1 MYARKI
7 VLAAV
12 AAALSLACLS
22 AAADGVDVNAFVR
35 KDSFDTIKLSPTG
48 EYLAATVPMEDRTV
62 LAILDRKDNKL
73 VSGFQTGRNT
83 HVDEFDW
90 VNPKQVVFS
99 MVEKFGALDN
109 PQWLGELYTATVDG
123 HSEILIGQ
131 RVGGMQTGSRV
142 PRKTA
147 ERVAAYLIDDLPQDD
162 DNIVVGVMPITAD
175 PYTRVE
181 KMDVRSGRR
190 RPVTR
195 VPVRNARV
203 VTDNSGV
210 VRFASGYG
218 TNYIEQL
225 YYREG
230 EDKPWQLVNDEAASG
245 RIELPLGFSADNTT
259 AYLQIEHET
268 GPDSIVAMDVA
279 SSKRTQVLRDDD
291 TDPGEILYRPGTKVP
306 VGAILQDGKPRME
319 FFDPASSDARMYRSL
334 QAAFGDQFARITSSN
349 GDGSLNLVNTYS
361 DRNPGDFYLFDAK
374 AKKADYVL
382 SRREWIDPAKMATM
396 QPVSFKA
403 RDGLTVHGY
412 LTLPPGR
419 DGKRLPTVVMPHGG
433 PFGVYDTWGFVD
445 DAQILAGAGYA
456 VLQVNFRGSGNYGRA
471 FRTAGARQWGGTM
484 QDDLTDA
491 TRWAIAQG
499 HADAKRICIYGAS
512 YGGYAALMG
521 VAKEPELYKCAAGYV
536 GVYDLPTM
544 HTEGDIQQLG
554 SGEAFLRRWLGER
567 EALGAVSPNRIAD
580 RIKVPVFLAAGGE
593 DQRAP
598 IEHSEMMERALK
610 KAGVP
615 VETLY
620 YPSEGHGFY
629 VEAHRK
635 EFYEKLLAFLA
646 RNLGAA
652 QVAGSQ

>member
-12 AAALSLACLS
+12 AAALSFASLS
-22 AAADGVDVNAFVR
+22 AAAVDLGAFVR
-35 KDSFDTIKLSPTG
+35 KDRFDTIKLSPSG
-48 EYLAATVPMEDRTV
+48 QYFAATVPMEDRTV
-62 LAILDRKDNKL
+62 LVILDRNDNNK
-73 VSGFQTGRNT
+73 VVTGFQTGRYT
-83 HVDEFDW
+83 HVDEFAW

-99 MVEKFGALDN
+99 MVEKHGALDQ

-162 DNIVVGVMPITAD
+162 DHILVGVMPITAD

-181 KMDVRSGRR
+181 RMDVRSGRR
-190 RPVTR
+190 TPVTR
-195 VPVRNARV
+195 VPVRNARI
-203 VTDNSGV
+203 VTDNQGV
-210 VRFASGYG
+210 VRFASGNG
-218 TNYIEQL
+218 TGGIIQQL

-230 EDKPWQLVNDEAASG
+230 EDKPWTLVNDEAANG
-245 RIELPLGFSADNTT
+245 RIELPLGFSEDNAT
-259 AYLQIEHET
+259 AYLQVEHAE

-279 SSKRTQVLRDDD
+279 SGKRTQVLRDDD
-291 TDPGEILYRPGTKVP
+291 TDPDQILFRPGTSVP
-306 VGAILQDGKPRME
+306 VGAILQDGRPRMA
-319 FFDPASSDARMYRSL
+319 FFDPASADARLYLSL
-334 QAAFGDQFARITSSN
+334 QAAFGGDFAQITSSTA
-349 GDGSLNLVNTYS
+349 DGSLNLVGTYS

-374 AKKADYVL
+374 ARKAEHVL
-382 SRREWIDPAKMATM
+382 SRRDWIDPAQMAEVR
-396 QPVSFKA
+396 PVSFQA
-403 RDGLTVHGY
+403 RDGLPIHGY
-412 LTLPPGR
+412 LTLPPGG
-419 DGKRLPTVVMPHGG
+419 DGKRLPMVVMPHGG
-433 PFGVYDTWGFVD
+433 PFGVYDRWGFVD

-471 FRTAGARQWGGTM
+471 FRTAGAQQWGGTM

-499 HADAKRICIYGAS
+499 HADAGRVCIYGAS

-521 VAKEPELYKCAAGYV
+521 VAREPALYRCAAGYV

-544 HTEGDIQQLG
+544 HTHGDIQQRG
-554 SGEAFLRRWLGER
+554 SGEAYLREWIGER
-567 EALGAVSPNRIAD
+567 EALGAVSPNRMAD

-593 DQRAP
+593 DERAP

-610 KAGVP
+610 KHGVP

-620 YPSEGHGFY
+620 YPTEGHGFY

-635 EFYEKLLAFLA
+635 EFYERLLAFLA

-652 QVAGSQ
+652 QVAGAQ

>member
-1 MYARKI
+1 MYARKT

-12 AAALSLACLS
+12 AAALYVASLS
-22 AAADGVDVNAFVR
+22 AAAVDVGAFVR
-35 KDSFDTIKLSPTG
+35 KDRFDTIKLSPSG
-48 EYLAATVPMEDRTV
+48 QYFAATVPMEDRTALV
-62 LAILDRKDNKL
+62 ILDRNDGNK
-73 VSGFQTGRNT
+73 VVTGFQTGRYT
-83 HVDEFDW
+83 HVDEFAW

-99 MVEKFGALDN
+99 MVEKHGALDQ

-162 DNIVVGVMPITAD
+162 DNILVGVMPITAD

-181 KMDVRSGRR
+181 MMDVRSGRR

-195 VPVRNARV
+195 VPVRNARIA
-203 VTDNSGV
+203 TDNNGV
-210 VRFASGYG
+210 VRFAGGYG
-218 TNYIEQL
+218 ANYVEQL

-230 EDKPWQLVNDEAASG
+230 EEKPWTLVNDEAATG
-245 RIELPLGFSADNTT
+245 RIELPLGFSGDNAT
-259 AYLQIEHET
+259 AYLQVEHAD

-279 SSKRTQVLRDDD
+279 SGKRTQVLRDDD
-291 TDPGEILYRPGTKVP
+291 TDPDQILYRPGTSVP

-319 FFDPASSDARMYRSL
+319 FFDPASDDARLYLSL
-334 QAAFGDQFARITSSN
+334 QAAFGGDFARITSSTAD
-349 GDGSLNLVNTYS
+349 GDLNLVGTYS

-374 AKKADYVL
+374 AKKAEHVL
-382 SRREWIDPAKMATM
+382 SRRDWIDPAQMAGVR
-396 QPVSFKA
+396 PVSFKA
-403 RDGLTVHGY
+403 RDGLSIHGY
-412 LTLPPGR
+412 LTLPPGG
-419 DGKRLPTVVMPHGG
+419 DGKRLPMVVMPHGG
-433 PFGVYDTWGFVD
+433 PFGVYDQWGFVD

-471 FRTAGARQWGGTM
+471 FRTAGAQQWGGTM

-491 TRWAIAQG
+491 TRWAVAQG
-499 HADAKRICIYGAS
+499 HADAGRICIYGAS

-521 VAKEPELYKCAAGYV
+521 AAKEPGLYRCAAGYV

-544 HTEGDIQQLG
+544 HTQGDIQQRG
-554 SGEAFLRRWLGER
+554 SGETYLRRWIGDR
-567 EALGAVSPNRIAD
+567 ESLGAVSPNRMAD

-598 IEHSEMMERALK
+598 IQHSELMERALK

-620 YPSEGHGFY
+620 YPNEGHGFY

-646 RNLGAA
+646 RNLGTA